1 MKIAKQQGN
10 LEKVQE
16 IIEKLKDI
24 DEILES
30 QTSNQPTSKSLNTMT
45 LVNERNRKL
54 NSTNIRKAE
63 IKFKST
69 AAQQQSDGDPFS
81 RLKTATRM
89 FLSRF
94 N

>member
-1 MKIAKQQGN
+1 
-10 LEKVQE
+10 
-16 IIEKLKDI
+16 
-24 DEILES
+24 
-30 QTSNQPTSKSLNTMT
+30 MT

-81 RLKTATRM
+81 FENRHKNV
-89 FLSRF
+89 LSRF